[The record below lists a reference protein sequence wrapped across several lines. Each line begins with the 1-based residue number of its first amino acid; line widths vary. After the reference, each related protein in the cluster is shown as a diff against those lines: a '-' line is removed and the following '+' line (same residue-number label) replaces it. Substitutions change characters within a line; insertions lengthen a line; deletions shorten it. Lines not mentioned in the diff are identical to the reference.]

1 MKIVEQ
7 WSNVT
12 VIEVNDALQVLF
24 SYKTPVAA
32 WVAGRGILRTEKSW
46 SVTTSKHIN
55 QWVAMFNR
63 PTVTKVPQEEID
75 ALADDP
81 AKQAEVLNG

>member
-1 MKIVEQ
+1 MRIVEQ

-32 WVAGRGILRTEKSW
+32 WVAGRGILRTDRSW

-55 QWVAMFNR
+55 QWIKLFNR
-63 PTVTKVPQEEID
+63 PTVTVVPQAEIE
-75 ALADDP
+75 ALANSP
-81 AKQAEVLNG
+81 EKQAEVLDG